1 MVHVHP
7 VRNGPPSQDN
17 RITPGS
23 ANATA
28 AHSSLLAARL
38 LFIFNN
44 SSPSSALP
52 PSCSSNL
59 LFSSSTL
66 CCCRRIRTLKIHAW
80 FRWISRTFVFRPA
93 QRSSAVSISCW
104 AAICFLQQEVETK
117 LKQAW
122 SFYTKSSL
130 TYLEKLNIPHHLL
143 IEL

>member
-1 MVHVHP
+1 MVHDHP
-7 VRNGPPSQDN
+7 VRNGPASQDN

-28 AHSSLLAARL
+28 AHSSLLPARL

-44 SSPSSALP
+44 SSPSSAPP

-80 FRWISRTFVFRPA
+80 FRWISGTFVFRPA
-93 QRSSAVSISCW
+93 QCSSAFSIKLLSSYLLP
-104 AAICFLQQEVETK
+104 AAGSEDQNKTSLKFSYQIFL
-117 LKQAW
+117 
-122 SFYTKSSL
+122 
-130 TYLEKLNIPHHLL
+130 
-143 IEL
+143 

>member
-7 VRNGPPSQDN
+7 VRNGSASQDN

-28 AHSSLLAARL
+28 AHSSLLASRL

-44 SSPSSALP
+44 SSPSSAPP

-80 FRWISRTFVFRPA
+80 FRRISGTFVFRPA
-93 QRSSAVSISCW
+93 QRSSVFSINLLSGCLLP
-104 AAICFLQQEVETK
+104 AAGSGDQNKTSLKFLDQIF
-117 LKQAW
+117 L
-122 SFYTKSSL
+122 
-130 TYLEKLNIPHHLL
+130 
-143 IEL
+143 